1 MLAKYFTC
9 NTKQKTDLEPS
20 QDNKSAGEESRGTRK
35 ELEQE
40 KNQGHDKW
48 KLTEFIVCYTD
59 EYATGTTDVL
69 NKTISQEVPWSLLIN
84 RCTLG

>member
-1 MLAKYFTC
+1 MFAKYFTC
-9 NTKQKTDLEPS
+9 NTKQKADLEPR
-20 QDNKSAGEESRGTRK
+20 QDNKSAGEESRGTRE

-40 KNQGHDKW
+40 KNQGHHKW

>member
-1 MLAKYFTC
+1 MFAKYFTC
-9 NTKQKTDLEPS
+9 NTKQKADLEPS
-20 QDNKSAGEESRGTRK
+20 QDNKSTGEESRGTRK

-84 RCTLG
+84 RCILG